1 MTDKNMELLKKA
13 AEEVYNKRIKLRR
26 EVEEYL
32 DGLFNNGLG
41 DMIEEMIN
49 YKIGQGIG
57 KCTVICDNCDPYNIE
72 MWYCNGNRQITIT
85 NLQYRWTLG
94 CNKLREIKELD
105 SISSIESEYKTYKI
119 ELEIFDR
126 LQDNSNYIVNYITQ
140 RYEEK
145 VQKDTYDLTNLLNN
159 LGVETEKSKQI
170 KVTVEWI

>member
-41 DMIEEMIN
+41 DMIEEMVN
-49 YKIGQGIG
+49 YKVGQGRRLTSIMY
-57 KCTVICDNCDPYNIE
+57 DNCSLYEIE
-72 MWYCNGNRQITIT
+72 IWYCNGNRHITIKDM
-85 NLQYRWTLG
+85 QYKYILG
-94 CNKLREIKELD
+94 RYGLREIKDLD
-105 SISSIESEYKTYKI
+105 SISSIKSEYKEYKN
-119 ELEIFDR
+119 ELKVFDK

-145 VQKDTYDLTNLLNN
+145 VQKDTDDLTNLLND

>member
-32 DGLFNNGLG
+32 DGLFKNGLG

-49 YKIGQGIG
+49 FKIGQGKRLIS
-57 KCTVICDNCDPYNIE
+57 IMYDNCSLYEIE
-72 MWYCNGNRQITIT
+72 IWYCSGNRHITIKDM
-85 NLQYRWTLG
+85 QYKYLLG
-94 CNKLREIKELD
+94 CNRLREIKDLD
-105 SISSIESEYKTYKI
+105 SISSIKSEYKEYKN
-119 ELEIFDR
+119 ELKVFDK

-145 VQKDTYDLTNLLNN
+145 VQKDTDDLTNLLND